1 MKSALLLW
9 SHLSLL
15 LVLILASA
23 DLTAS
28 RSSCPSHCGN
38 ISIPYPF
45 GIGKGCYLNEWF
57 AIQCNNFTSGDRV
70 PYLPKINKEVVNISL
85 PEPTISDV
93 DHYGSLRI
101 KTNITSMGCSN
112 TSDEIKLVGCISTC
126 EPRKILN
133 HDLSCRGNKCCQADP
148 PSGVGQ
154 IVGISMEEFSSN
166 ITRERGCRVA
176 FLTDENRDLPAYPV
190 AKFTDPQW
198 FYDRQYVI
206 LQLRWAIQKTNL
218 SFTNSLGCGRSELS
232 HYIDGINHCGC
243 SNTDDESSNVG
254 CACNYGYTDIDECQ
268 LDKDDIK
275 YCEQE
280 GGTCVNTPGDYQCV
294 VKKNKTVLITI
305 ADLTAS
311 KSSCPSHCGNIS
323 IPYPFGIEKGCYLNE
338 WFAIQCNNST
348 SGELVPY
355 LPKINKEVVKI
366 FLPESNSFGNANSYG
381 SLRIKTNI
389 TSMGCSN
396 SSDEIKFGEP
406 LNFTGSPFT
415 ISRSNIFQA
424 IGCNYKATLTHLDP
438 TLVGCISTCEPR
450 KTQDDTRCR
459 GYKCCQADPPSG
471 IEQIVGISME
481 EISSNITR
489 ERVWSSLLNRQF
501 REPQG
506 YAKTK
511 VTDPQWFYDRQ
522 YVILQLQWA
531 IPLTSLSFINSLGC
545 IDDVIGYYILKNYT
559 CGCFNNTNDENSSV
573 GCACKYGY
581 IGNPYILGGCKDIDE
596 CKLNKGTSVD
606 CKLQGGTCVNTPG
619 SHQCV
624 YKKDKTM
631 AITIGLCVGL
641 GVLIFSGATLWLY
654 KFIRKQRKIN
664 RKKKLFKRNGGL
676 LLKQQLTATEG
687 SIEKTKVFTSKELE
701 KATENFN
708 STRVLGQGGQG
719 TVYKGML
726 VDGRIVAVKK
736 STVVD
741 EDKLEEFI
749 NEVVILSQINHR
761 NIVKLIGCCLETEVP
776 LLVYEFI
783 SNGNLFEHLH
793 GEFDESAMTTWEMR
807 LRIVIDIAGA
817 LSYLH
822 SAAASPIFHRDVKS
836 TNIMLDEKYRAKV
849 SDFGTSR
856 SVTVD
861 HTHLTTV
868 VSGTVG
874 YVDPEYFQSS
884 QFTDKSDV
892 YSFGVV
898 LVELITGEKPIS
910 FVRFQQSRTLATYFI
925 VAMEENRI
933 VDIID
938 PQIRDDCNVEQV
950 MAAAQLARRCL
961 NLNGRNRPSMR
972 EVSMEL
978 ERIRS
983 PNADSQSHVHIVGN
997 NAEEVDAEIYIGV
1010 ESCNNVGVTAPSGF
1024 QYNIDTTSWVDA
1036 EPLFPRQ
1043 TW

>member
-1 MKSALLLW
+1 MKCALLLW

-15 LVLILASA
+15 LVLVLVSS

-28 RSSCPSHCGN
+28 TSSCPSHCGN

-57 AIQCNNFTSGDRV
+57 AIQCNNFTSGKLV
-70 PYLPKINKEVVNISL
+70 PYLPKIDKEVVKIFL
-85 PEPTISDV
+85 PEPTGYEGDN
-93 DHYGSLRI
+93 YGSLRI

-112 TSDEIKLVGCISTC
+112 TSDEIKFGEPLNFTGTPFTIGRSNIFLAIGCNYKATLTHLEPRLVGCISTC
-126 EPRKILN
+126 EPKKIR
-133 HDLSCRGNKCCQADP
+133 DYTSCRGDKCCQADP
-148 PSGVGQ
+148 PSGIRQ

-176 FLTDENRDLPAYPV
+176 FLTDENRDRPAYPV

-206 LQLRWAIQKTNL
+206 LQLRWAIPMTNL
-218 SFTNSLGCGRSELS
+218 SFVNSLRCPM
-232 HYIDGINHCGC
+232 HQYINSINPCGC
-243 SNTDDESSNVG
+243 SNTDDGSSNVG
-254 CACNYGYTDIDECQ
+254 CACNYGYT
-268 LDKDDIK
+268 
-275 YCEQE
+275 
-280 GGTCVNTPGDYQCV
+280 
-294 VKKNKTVLITI
+294 
-305 ADLTAS
+305 
-311 KSSCPSHCGNIS
+311 
-323 IPYPFGIEKGCYLNE
+323 
-338 WFAIQCNNST
+338 
-348 SGELVPY
+348 
-355 LPKINKEVVKI
+355 
-366 FLPESNSFGNANSYG
+366 
-381 SLRIKTNI
+381 
-389 TSMGCSN
+389 
-396 SSDEIKFGEP
+396 
-406 LNFTGSPFT
+406 
-415 ISRSNIFQA
+415 
-424 IGCNYKATLTHLDP
+424 
-438 TLVGCISTCEPR
+438 
-450 KTQDDTRCR
+450 
-459 GYKCCQADPPSG
+459 
-471 IEQIVGISME
+471 
-481 EISSNITR
+481 
-489 ERVWSSLLNRQF
+489 
-501 REPQG
+501 
-506 YAKTK
+506 
-511 VTDPQWFYDRQ
+511 
-522 YVILQLQWA
+522 
-531 IPLTSLSFINSLGC
+531 
-545 IDDVIGYYILKNYT
+545 
-559 CGCFNNTNDENSSV
+559 
-573 GCACKYGY
+573 
-581 IGNPYILGGCKDIDE
+581 GNPYIMGGCKDIDE
-596 CKLNKGTSVD
+596 CQLDSNIKY
-606 CKLQGGTCVNTPG
+606 CRRQGGTCVNTPG
-619 SHQCV
+619 ASSCV
-624 YKKDKTM
+624 VKKNKTVP
-631 AITIGLCVGL
+631 ITIGLCVGF
-641 GVLIFSGATLWLY
+641 GVLIVSGGTLWLY
-654 KFIRKQRKIN
+654 KIIKKQRKIN

-676 LLKQQLTATEG
+676 LLKQQLTSTEG

-701 KATENFN
+701 KATENFS

-807 LRIVIDIAGA
+807 LCIVIDIAGA

-849 SDFGTSR
+849 ADFGTSR

-910 FVRFQQSRTLATYFI
+910 FVRLQQSRTLATYFI
-925 VAMEENRI
+925 VAMEENRV

-938 PQIRDDCNVEQV
+938 PQIRDDCNLEQV

-983 PNADSQSHVHIVGN
+983 PTEDPQSHVHIEGS
-997 NAEEVDAEIYIGV
+997 NAEEVAAEINIGV
-1010 ESCNNVGVTAPSGF
+1010 ESCNNVGVSAPSGF
-1024 QYNIDTTSWVDA
+1024 QYNVDTTSLSDA